1 MDEAGANSGLL
12 SSASAA
18 IPPGRE
24 AGVKYVGIVCDIMI
38 SMKALRKLS
47 EVCEGGFWV

>member
-1 MDEAGANSGLL
+1 MDEPGANSGLL

-24 AGVKYVGIVCDIMI
+24 AGVKCVGIVCEHDFNEGFEEAER
-38 SMKALRKLS
+38 SM
-47 EVCEGGFWV
+47 